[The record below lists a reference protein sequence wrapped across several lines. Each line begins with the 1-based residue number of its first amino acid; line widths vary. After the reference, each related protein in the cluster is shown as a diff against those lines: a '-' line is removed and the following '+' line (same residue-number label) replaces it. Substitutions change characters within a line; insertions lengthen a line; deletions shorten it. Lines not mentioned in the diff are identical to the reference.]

1 MENTENNSKVCQ
13 TFSIKAYPEDI
24 ERFNRLKAEMDG
36 VNNSRGALIALMD
49 FFENPKTIK
58 VQDPEL
64 INRIAELNKRA
75 EEAERRHK
83 EAQQLAAR
91 LQAELDSANE
101 QLSQQDE
108 LSRNDTR
115 PENVIEIEVH
125 PVPFHFLKKMAEHLS
140 KQKNADITPG
150 YILSDLFIKDLQNP
164 LSNNLPYTVSTS
176 EIERVLNAYK
186 REHPEEYK

>member
-1 MENTENNSKVCQ
+1 M
-13 TFSIKAYPEDI
+13 
-24 ERFNRLKAEMDG
+24 
-36 VNNSRGALIALMD
+36 
-49 FFENPKTIK
+49 
-58 VQDPEL
+58 
-64 INRIAELNKRA
+64 
-75 EEAERRHK
+75 
-83 EAQQLAAR
+83 
-91 LQAELDSANE
+91 
-101 QLSQQDE
+101 
-108 LSRNDTR
+108 
-115 PENVIEIEVH
+115 H

>member
-1 MENTENNSKVCQ
+1 MCIRDSNS
-13 TFSIKAYPEDI
+13 
-24 ERFNRLKAEMDG
+24 
-36 VNNSRGALIALMD
+36 
-49 FFENPKTIK
+49 
-58 VQDPEL
+58 
-64 INRIAELNKRA
+64 IAELNKRA

-101 QLSQQDE
+101 RLSQQDE